1 MKLDQIILWLA
12 KSGGFGK
19 VVACPGTSTFV
30 VPDDCFGYYRF
41 VDLTEEGDN
50 YTCHTVEI
58 VLPRP
63 ELTTH
68 VDISDYELVF
78 WATDGIVTHYTFDS
92 PGANPFHWCDHLPES
107 SNDFYLIIEKFQT
120 ESIKEVYRYA

>member
-12 KSGGFGK
+12 KEGDFKK
-19 VVACPGTSTFV
+19 VVDCPGTASFV
-30 VPDDCFGYYRF
+30 VPDDCFGFYRF
-41 VDLTEEGDN
+41 VDLTDPGDED
-50 YTCHTVEI
+50 TTHTVEI
-58 VLPRP
+58 ALPRP

-92 PGANPFHWCDHLPES
+92 PGAHPFHWCDHLPES
-107 SNDFYLIIEKFQT
+107 WNDFYLIIEKFQT
-120 ESIKEVYRYA
+120 ESIQEVCRYA